1 MMICKTLPI
10 GYKTSNADIS
20 RCHIRVRLNG
30 QPAIEQVV
38 LNAKCTHQYYS
49 SFLKISISSSL
60 MILQIL
66 SGYSAA
72 TKWSVMFK
80 VLGST
85 VGYSIF
91 QNGIGFPHLN
101 EACYWYMAV
110 GEVTALQ
117 YLLHTGRCRC
127 WLLLLH
133 KSSECYSTHVLITT
147 HAYIA
152 TGIYVTATGIY
163 VTT

>member
-1 MMICKTLPI
+1 MMICKALPI

-66 SGYSAA
+66 SAGYSAA
-72 TKWSVMFK
+72 TRWSVMFK

-91 QNGIGFPHLN
+91 QNEIGFPHLS

-110 GEVTALQ
+110 GEVAALQ
-117 YLLHTGRCRC
+117 YLPHTGRCRC

-133 KSSECYSTHVLITT
+133 LRYICYSYRYLCYHIKQVCS
-147 HAYIA
+147 
-152 TGIYVTATGIY
+152 
-163 VTT
+163 